1 MATITTDIHPDAEV
15 HETAEL
21 GEGVRVERGAV
32 IGPHCRV
39 GAGSR
44 VMMRAILLE
53 HVEMGRDNV
62 VHPYAVLGGDPQD
75 LKFDREQ
82 DPGRLVV
89 GDGNVFREGV
99 TLNRGA
105 GEAGPTTVGD
115 GCYLMANAHAGHNA
129 KVGDRVIL
137 ANNVN
142 IAGHTIVG
150 DGCFFSG
157 NCQAHQ
163 FTRVGRL
170 VMLRGMGGV
179 TMHTPPFVIAR
190 DGISKIG
197 GLNIVGLR
205 RAGMSAEEI
214 ASIKEVYRLFYRARR
229 AGSATFADALVEAD
243 KRQWLPPAQEFVD
256 FIRWALSQK
265 PPFDR
270 GVCPPAE

>member
-44 VMMRAILLE
+44 IMTRAILLE

-62 VHPYAVLGGDPQD
+62 AHPYAVLGGDPQD
-75 LKFDREQ
+75 FKFDREQ
-82 DPGRLVV
+82 DPGRLVI

-105 GEAGPTTVGD
+105 GEAGPTTIGD

-129 KVGDRVIL
+129 KIGDRVVM
-137 ANNVN
+137 ANNVCM
-142 IAGHTIVG
+142 AGHAMVG
-150 DGCFFSG
+150 DACIFSAG
-157 NCQAHQ
+157 TLVHQ
-163 FTRVGRL
+163 YTRLGRMI
-170 VMLRGMGGV
+170 MLRGMGGIA
-179 TMHTPPFVIAR
+179 MHAPPFVIAR
-190 DGISKIG
+190 DGISQIVS
-197 GLNIVGLR
+197 LNLVGLR
-205 RAGMSAEEI
+205 RAGFSKEEM
-214 ASIKEVYRLFYRARR
+214 ASLKEAYRLFYRTRR
-229 AGSATFADALVEAD
+229 AGRATFADALEEAD
-243 KRQWLPPAQEFVD
+243 KRQWSPAAQEFVD